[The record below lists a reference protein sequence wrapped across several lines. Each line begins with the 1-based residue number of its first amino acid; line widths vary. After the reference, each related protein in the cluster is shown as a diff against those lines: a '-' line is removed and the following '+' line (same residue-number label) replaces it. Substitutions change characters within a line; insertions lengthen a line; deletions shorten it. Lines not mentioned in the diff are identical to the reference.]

1 MGWFEIVK
9 ASDFAFTRT
18 RRDAMRNLYENPFHR
33 DIDADAIN
41 SLSAKERQ
49 KFLQANEEYPFPLSE
64 EYDEE
69 RTNLGSFMPKEGK
82 DDVIDEDI
90 ALVNLHG
97 HGKAYRNYLDEV
109 KQSKGLEQLKYLR
122 ESRKDIEDEIR
133 EGLES
138 GKIKRGDEKF
148 ETLRQEWREVPQNA
162 EIDWADEESIRGIVE
177 TLVHETGHQA
187 TGSEIERAIEEMDY
201 LTPEEKNAFRGY
213 ADEFAAYTMQYPD
226 DKDYRDMR
234 VQDHTAAI
242 PWQKILEE
250 REDGAST

>member
-1 MGWFEIVK
+1 
-9 ASDFAFTRT
+9 
-18 RRDAMRNLYENPFHR
+18 MRNLYENPFHR

-82 DDVIDEDI
+82 NDVIDEDI

-97 HGKAYRNYLDEV
+97 HGKRYRNYLDEV

-201 LTPEEKNAFRGY
+201 LTPEEKEAFTSY

-226 DKDYRDMR
+226 DKGYRDMR
-234 VQDHTAAI
+234 VQNHDASM
-242 PWQKILEE
+242 PWQKVLEE
-250 REDGAST
+250 TNIVRRRKEGGA